1 MRNLIAIPLLLF
13 AVILQSA
20 VISEIRL
27 LSGYADL
34 LLVMLAAWALQD
46 RVDSGWH
53 WAIVVCLLAGF
64 VSGMPWPILTIGYL
78 GVIFIARVL
87 QRRVW
92 QLPLLT
98 MFSVVFMG
106 TLFQHILNFVGLRVL
121 GTPFAFGD
129 ILGLITLPSL
139 LLNMLISIPLYPF
152 MRDLS
157 HWVYPVEEY
166 A

>member
-1 MRNLIAIPLLLF
+1 MRNLVAIPLLLF

-46 RVDSGWH
+46 RVDSAWH
-53 WAIVVCLLAGF
+53 WAVVVCLLAGF
-64 VSGMPWPILTIGYL
+64 VSGMPWPLLTVGYL
-78 GVIFIARVL
+78 GVIFIARML

-106 TLFQHILNFVGLRVL
+106 TLFQHLLNFVVLRVL